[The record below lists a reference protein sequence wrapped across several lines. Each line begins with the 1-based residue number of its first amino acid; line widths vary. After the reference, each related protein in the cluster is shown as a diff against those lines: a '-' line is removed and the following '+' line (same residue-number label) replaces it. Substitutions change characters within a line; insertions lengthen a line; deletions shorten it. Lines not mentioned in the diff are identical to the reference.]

1 MHEMGIVL
9 HLAKTLDETAA
20 EHRIS
25 SIGKVVLQVG
35 EVSGIVTDLF
45 TDAWDYFKL
54 RHPILKDST
63 LVLETLPAVTWCD
76 NCKSKYETV
85 KYGRQCPRCQSWET
99 WLLQG
104 NECVIKQIEAE
115 QETEDK

>member
-25 SIGKVVLQVG
+25 SVGKVVLQVG

-76 NCKSKYETV
+76 NCKTKYETV

>member
-1 MHEMGIVL
+1 M
-9 HLAKTLDETAA
+9 
-20 EHRIS
+20 
-25 SIGKVVLQVG
+25 
-35 EVSGIVTDLF
+35 VSGIVTDLF

-76 NCKSKYETV
+76 NCKTKYETV